1 MIGQEQFLE
10 AEVRMRQAKERL
22 DLAFGGL
29 GMILS
34 GDFLQLP
41 PVERVGLAQEAVVSS
56 SADRGAP
63 ELEDIGDA
71 APECKKA
78 CES

>member
-1 MIGQEQFLE
+1 MIGQEQLLE
-10 AEVRMRQAKERL
+10 AEVRMRQGKQQL
-22 DLAFGGL
+22 YLAFGGL

-41 PVERVGLAQEAVVSS
+41 PVERVGLAQEAVVSFD
-56 SADRGAP
+56 ADRGAP
-63 ELEDIGDA
+63 ELEDLDDA
-71 APECKKA
+71 TQECKKG